1 MSNSNAGV
9 RDEMDV
15 QDGWSSG
22 SEGDPPILMYGDD
35 QAVCQRVNRRL
46 GMIMQTGSLGQLPD
60 QPPTEAQPTRPRGRS
75 SRAST
80 PCAGPRVRPVFE
92 RAVRQRTARD
102 FAYTPEVTLSTY
114 HIHS

>member
-1 MSNSNAGV
+1 MSDSNAGV
-9 RDEMDV
+9 RDEIDV

-46 GMIMQTGSLGQLPD
+46 GMIMQTGSLGQLPN
-60 QPPTEAQPTRPRGRS
+60 QPTEAQPTRPRGRS